1 MKTNNEL
8 QQDVL
13 DELNWN
19 PMLNASEIGVIVKD
33 GVVTL
38 TGKVDTYLKKI
49 VAERTAKKVAG
60 VKAVAMDIEIKLPNT
75 RPDDTD
81 IARAAINA
89 LKWHSSITEDKI
101 KIEVDNGWVTL
112 EGELNWPFQKDT
124 AENCIEKLTGV
135 RGISNLITIKP
146 KADVKL
152 IKDNIIKAF
161 QRNAAL
167 EASKITVETEGDKVI
182 LKGTVHSWSEKN
194 EAEKAAW
201 NAPGVAHV
209 EDNLLIASY

>member
-89 LKWHSSITEDKI
+89 LKWHSSIPEDKI

-112 EGELNWPFQKDT
+112 EGQLSWPFQKDT
-124 AENCIEKLTGV
+124 VENCIENLAGV

-146 KADVKL
+146 KTDVKL
-152 IKDNIIKAF
+152 IKDNIVKAF

-209 EDNLLIASY
+209 VDDLLIASY